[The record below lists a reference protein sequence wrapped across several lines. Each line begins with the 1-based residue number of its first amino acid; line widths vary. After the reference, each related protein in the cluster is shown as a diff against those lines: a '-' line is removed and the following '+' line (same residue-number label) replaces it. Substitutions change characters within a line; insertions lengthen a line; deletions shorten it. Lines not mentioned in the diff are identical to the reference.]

1 MRQSKKDKASRQA
14 KLQKLLLKGQKLKR
28 QIAQK
33 DYEEEQE
40 EDNDLD
46 IPELDEL

>member
-1 MRQSKKDKASRQA
+1 
-14 KLQKLLLKGQKLKR
+14 LQKLLLKGQKLKR